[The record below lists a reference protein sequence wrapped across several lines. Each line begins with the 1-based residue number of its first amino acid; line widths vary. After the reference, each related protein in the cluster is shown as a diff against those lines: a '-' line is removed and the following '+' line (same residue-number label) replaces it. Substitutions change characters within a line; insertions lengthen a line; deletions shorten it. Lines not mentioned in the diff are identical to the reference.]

1 MTSEVMASA
10 GSALV
15 QGLQPCQTALPEGMR
30 LTAMQRRNAAQNYY
44 YFSLLLVGVVFSAV
58 SRRFEPLL
66 MVLPLV
72 IALLHSRLTQ
82 TEPVFTLQCQ
92 MTPLRAFEGDR
103 VTVQLTIRAESAVP
117 PTELWHLLPP
127 EATCAG
133 GRHRVLLT
141 LHAGE
146 ERTFQHD
153 VVFPRRGRYTLGRLY
168 GRVHPGTG
176 LQPLL
181 AEYRYDQ
188 LCHVYP
194 HVTPLPHH
202 LPPMQTHA
210 SFGNYVSRTAGEGLE
225 FAGIRPYSSGD
236 RVRRVHWR
244 ASLMRQQLYVTDYY
258 RERNA
263 DVVILLDTLVSL
275 GSPAANTLDVSVRA
289 AASLAA
295 HYLYHKDR
303 VGLIHYGGVCTWVPP
318 ATGQLQLYRILDA
331 LLGTQTL
338 FSYLTADIARIP
350 PRVLPPGA
358 LIFVITTMLDTRI
371 DVSLHDLL
379 ARGFQ
384 LVLLIVSPAHVAP
397 ASRHQGRSE
406 ATARLWRLE
415 MDLRL
420 QELHRL
426 GVPVV
431 MQNSDDPLAGLCSM
445 MSRGR
450 LWPRTRRDWLAG

>member
-1 MTSEVMASA
+1 M
-10 GSALV
+10 
-15 QGLQPCQTALPEGMR
+15 
-30 LTAMQRRNAAQNYY
+30 AMQRRNAAQNYY

-58 SRRFEPLL
+58 SRRLEPLL
-66 MVLPLV
+66 VVLPLV
-72 IALLHSRLTQ
+72 VALLHSRLTQ
-82 TEPVFTLQCQ
+82 DTPIFSLRCQ

-103 VTVQLTIRAESAVP
+103 VAVQLTIRAETAVP
-117 PTELWHLLPP
+117 ALEIWHLLPP
-127 EATCAG
+127 EAVSPG
-133 GRHRVLLT
+133 GLHRRLLA
-141 LHAGE
+141 LREGE
-146 ERTFQHD
+146 ERSLRHE
-153 VVFPRRGRYTLGRLY
+153 VIFPRRGKYVLGRLY
-168 GRVHPGTG
+168 ARVHPGTD

-181 AEYRYDQ
+181 AEYHYDQ
-188 LCHVYP
+188 VCQVYP
-194 HVTPLPHH
+194 HVVPLPHH
-202 LPPMQTHA
+202 LPPTHTHA

-244 ASLMRQQLYVTDYY
+244 ASLMRQQLYVTEYY
-258 RERNA
+258 AERNA

-275 GSPAANTLDVSVRA
+275 GSPQANTLDVAVRA

-303 VGLIHYGGVCTWVPP
+303 VGLIHYGGVCTWLPP

-358 LIFVITTMLDTRI
+358 LIFVISTMLDTRI
-371 DVSLHDLL
+371 DVALHDLL

-384 LVLLIVSPAHVAP
+384 FVLLIISPAHIVP
-397 ASRHQGRSE
+397 ASRHRDHGE

-415 MDLRL
+415 MELRL
-420 QELHRL
+420 RELRRSGML
-426 GVPVV
+426 VV
-431 MQNSDDPLAGLCSM
+431 MQDSNDPLAGLYSVL
-445 MSRGR
+445 SRGR
-450 LWPRTRRDWLAG
+450 LWRRTR

>member
-1 MTSEVMASA
+1 M
-10 GSALV
+10 
-15 QGLQPCQTALPEGMR
+15 
-30 LTAMQRRNAAQNYY
+30 AMQRRNSAQNYY
-44 YFSLLLVGVVFSAV
+44 YFGLLLAGVVFSVVA
-58 SRRFEPLL
+58 RRLEPLL
-66 MVLPLV
+66 VVLPLV

-82 TEPVFTLQCQ
+82 DKPIFSLRCQ

-103 VTVQLTIRAESAVP
+103 VTVQVTIRAETAVP
-117 PTELWHLLPP
+117 PMEIWHLVPP
-127 EATCAG
+127 EAVCPG
-133 GRHRVLLT
+133 GRHRVLLA
-141 LHAGE
+141 LQEGE
-146 ERTFQHD
+146 ERTLQHE
-153 VVFPRRGRYTLGRLY
+153 VIFPRRGKYVLGRLY
-168 GRVHPGTG
+168 SQVHPGTD

-181 AEYRYDQ
+181 AEYHYDQ
-188 LCHVYP
+188 VCHVYP
-194 HVTPLPHH
+194 HVVSLPHH
-202 LPPMQTHA
+202 LPPTHTHG
-210 SFGNYVSRTAGEGLE
+210 SFGNYVSRTAGDGLE

-236 RVRRVHWR
+236 RIRRVHWR
-244 ASLMRQQLYVTDYY
+244 ASLTRQQIYVTEYY
-258 RERNA
+258 CERNA

-275 GSPAANTLDVSVRA
+275 GTLQANTLDVAVRA

-303 VGLIHYGGVCTWVPP
+303 VGLIHYGGVCTWLPP

-371 DVSLHDLL
+371 DVALHDLL

-384 LVLLIVSPAHVAP
+384 FVLLIISPAHVMP
-397 ASRHQGRSE
+397 MSRHQRHSE

-420 QELHRL
+420 RELRRS
-426 GVPVV
+426 GMPVV
-431 MQNSDDPLAGLCSM
+431 MQDSDDPLAGLYSVL
-445 MSRGR
+445 SRGR
-450 LWPRTRRDWLAG
+450 LWRRTR

>member
-1 MTSEVMASA
+1 MIM
-10 GSALV
+10 
-15 QGLQPCQTALPEGMR
+15 
-30 LTAMQRRNAAQNYY
+30 AMQRRNSAQNYY
-44 YFSLLLVGVVFSAV
+44 YFGLLLVGVVFSAV
-58 SRRFEPLL
+58 SRRLEPLL
-66 MVLPLV
+66 VVLPLV

-82 TEPVFTLQCQ
+82 DKPIFSVRCQ

-103 VTVQLTIRAESAVP
+103 VSVELTIRAETDVP
-117 PTELWHLLPP
+117 PMEIWHLIPP
-127 EATCAG
+127 EAVCPG
-133 GRHRVLLT
+133 GRHRVLLA
-141 LHAGE
+141 LREGE
-146 ERTFQHD
+146 ERSLQHE
-153 VVFPRRGRYTLGRLY
+153 VIFPRRGKYVLGRLY
-168 GRVHPGTG
+168 SRVHPGTD

-181 AEYRYDQ
+181 AEYHYEQ
-188 LCHVYP
+188 ACHVYP
-194 HVTPLPHH
+194 HVVPLPHH
-202 LPPMQTHA
+202 LPPTHTHG
-210 SFGNYVSRTAGEGLE
+210 SFGNYVSRTAGDGLE

-244 ASLMRQQLYVTDYY
+244 ASLTRQQLYVTEYY
-258 RERNA
+258 CERNA

-275 GSPAANTLDVSVRA
+275 GTLQANTLDVAVRA

-303 VGLIHYGGVCTWVPP
+303 VGLIHYGGVCTWLPP

-331 LLGTQTL
+331 LLGTQSL

-371 DVSLHDLL
+371 DVALHDLL

-384 LVLLIVSPAHVAP
+384 FVLLIISPAHAMP
-397 ASRHQGRSE
+397 MSRHQRHSE

-420 QELHRL
+420 RELRRS
-426 GVPVV
+426 GIPVV
-431 MQNSDDPLAGLCSM
+431 MQDSHDPLAGLYPVL
-445 MSRGR
+445 SRGR
-450 LWPRTRRDWLAG
+450 RWQRTR

>member
-1 MTSEVMASA
+1 
-10 GSALV
+10 
-15 QGLQPCQTALPEGMR
+15 
-30 LTAMQRRNAAQNYY
+30 MQRRNSAQNYY

-58 SRRFEPLL
+58 SRRLEPLL
-66 MVLPLV
+66 VVLPLV
-72 IALLHSRLTQ
+72 IALLHSRLAHTK
-82 TEPVFTLQCQ
+82 PIFTLQCHIA
-92 MTPLRAFEGDR
+92 PLRAFEGDR
-103 VTVQLTIRAESAVP
+103 VTVQLTVRAETAVP

-127 EATCAG
+127 EAVCPEG
-133 GRHRVLLT
+133 GQRVLFT
-141 LHAGE
+141 LHDGE
-146 ERTFQHD
+146 ERTFRHE
-153 VVFPRRGRYTLGRLY
+153 VVFSRRGKYLLGRLY
-168 GRVHPGTG
+168 GRVHVGTD

-181 AEYRYDQ
+181 TEYRYDQ
-188 LCHVYP
+188 VCHVYP
-194 HVTPLPHH
+194 HVTSLPHH
-202 LPPMQTHA
+202 LPPMHTHA

-244 ASLMRQQLYVTDYY
+244 ASLMRQQLYVTEYY
-258 RERNA
+258 CERNA

-275 GSPAANTLDVSVRA
+275 GGQQANTLDVTVRA
-289 AASLAA
+289 AASLAT

-303 VGLIHYGGVCTWVPP
+303 VGLIHYGGVCTWLPP
-318 ATGQLQLYRILDA
+318 ATGQLQLHRILDT

-350 PRVLPPGA
+350 ARVLPPGA

-371 DVSLHDLL
+371 DVALHDLL

-384 LVLLIVSPAHVAP
+384 FVLLIISPAHVVSP
-397 ASRHQGRSE
+397 PRSQHHAE
-406 ATARLWRLE
+406 AVARLWRLE

-420 QELHRL
+420 YELRRS

-431 MQNSDDPLAGLCSM
+431 VQDSDDPLAGLYPM

-450 LWPRTRRDWLAG
+450 LWPRARQEWLAG

>member
-1 MTSEVMASA
+1 
-10 GSALV
+10 
-15 QGLQPCQTALPEGMR
+15 
-30 LTAMQRRNAAQNYY
+30 MQRRNSAQNYY
-44 YFSLLLVGVVFSAV
+44 YFGLLLAGVVFSAV
-58 SRRFEPLL
+58 SRRLEPLL
-66 MVLPLV
+66 VVLPLV

-82 TEPVFTLQCQ
+82 DKPIFSLRCQ

-103 VTVQLTIRAESAVP
+103 VTVQLTIRAETALP
-117 PTELWHLLPP
+117 PTEIWHLLPP
-127 EATCAG
+127 EAVCPG
-133 GRHRVLLT
+133 GRHRMLLVLRE
-141 LHAGE
+141 GE
-146 ERTFQHD
+146 ERTLQHE
-153 VVFPRRGRYTLGRLY
+153 VIFPRRGKYVLGQLY
-168 GRVHPGTG
+168 GRVHPGTD

-188 LCHVYP
+188 VCHVYP
-194 HVTPLPHH
+194 RVVPLPHH
-202 LPPMQTHA
+202 LPPTHTHA
-210 SFGNYVSRTAGEGLE
+210 SFGNYVSRTAGDGLE

-236 RVRRVHWR
+236 RIRRVHWR

-258 RERNA
+258 CERNA

-275 GSPAANTLDVSVRA
+275 GTPRANTLDVAVRA

-303 VGLIHYGGVCTWVPP
+303 VGLIHYGGVCTWLPP

-358 LIFVITTMLDTRI
+358 LLFVITTMLDTRI
-371 DVSLHDLL
+371 DVALHDLL

-384 LVLLIVSPAHVAP
+384 FVLLIISPAHVMP
-397 ASRHQGRSE
+397 TPRHQRHGE

-420 QELHRL
+420 RELRRS
-426 GVPVV
+426 GMPVV
-431 MQNSDDPLAGLCSM
+431 MQNSDDPLADLYSVL
-445 MSRGR
+445 SRGR
-450 LWPRTRRDWLAG
+450 LWRRTR